1 MICKI
6 YSGFLLL
13 FPLNQSK
20 REKCVKSAWKRQ
32 SRTREHHH
40 KTAGVWDSH
49 DGLIQVF
56 AKKNKFLVWH
66 FAHACNLEGSG
77 MRSERKSNF
86 LEPLKSSRAKRCFC
100 ILEEVDQRF
109 CFYSLVGGLEH
120 GFYDFPYIGN
130 NHPNWLSYFSE
141 GLKPPTRFFGR

>member
-1 MICKI
+1 MVSCYFSPKPIKAW
-6 YSGFLLL
+6 
-13 FPLNQSK
+13 K
-20 REKCVKSAWKRQ
+20 VREKCVK
-32 SRTREHHH
+32 
-40 KTAGVWDSH
+40 KTVKNPWTPSQDCGCVRLTWWFDSS
-49 DGLIQVF
+49 LR
-56 AKKNKFLVWH
+56 KKNKFLVWH